1 MTGGTLDVQADAPTL
16 RTGRDGRR
24 YRARALAPAERA
36 AARRLVHRLVC
47 EAGLSIRAAQA
58 EMGQEHGVQR
68 SRGALW
74 EDLAFYECPSCSA
87 RTPGRAD
94 T

>member
-1 MTGGTLDVQADAPTL
+1 MTGGTRDGQADMPAL

-24 YRARALAPAERA
+24 YRATQPAPEERVR
-36 AARRLVHRLVC
+36 ARRLVHQLVC
-47 EAGLSIRAAQA
+47 AGGLSIRAAQA
-58 EMGQEHGVQR
+58 QMAEEHGVRR

-74 EDLAFYECPSCSA
+74 EDLAYFECPRCPN
-87 RTPGRAD
+87 RTRGHAD